1 LTFHHQ
7 RKKRTQKRRPP
18 AEQSERSEEV
28 SAAESLIHGTA
39 LANCAVSAFGG
50 VGAVSA
56 FGGVGAVSAFGGV
69 GAGGDFE
76 ARAAVFYGNKPLFQR
91 KKSI

>member
-1 LTFHHQ
+1 
-7 RKKRTQKRRPP
+7 
-18 AEQSERSEEV
+18 V

-50 VGAVSA
+50 L
-56 FGGVGAVSAFGGV
+56 

-76 ARAAVFYGNKPLFQR
+76 ARAAVFSGNKPFISLFQR